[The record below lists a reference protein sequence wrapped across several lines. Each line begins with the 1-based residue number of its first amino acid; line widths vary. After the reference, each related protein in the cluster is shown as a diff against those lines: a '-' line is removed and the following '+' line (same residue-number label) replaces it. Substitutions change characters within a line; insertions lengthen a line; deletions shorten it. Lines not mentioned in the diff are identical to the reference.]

1 MSRLLDLALES
12 TQYSLAVQ
20 EYFVEDIADVL
31 QWVAEVAPAVMERSR
46 NEELLMFVVLF
57 LGSAEYLKNPFLRAK
72 LVDVSSPT
80 LSWPCL
86 QSWRTRGA
94 CTS

>member
-1 MSRLLDLALES
+1 M
-12 TQYSLAVQ
+12 
-20 EYFVEDIADVL
+20 EDIADVL

-72 LVDVSSPT
+72 LVDVSSCT
-80 LSWPCL
+80 LSYRASAAGEHGEL
-86 QSWRTRGA
+86 A
-94 CTS
+94 NH

>member
-1 MSRLLDLALES
+1 ML
-12 TQYSLAVQ
+12 TSLMYYVVMQ

-57 LGSAEYLKNPFLRAK
+57 LGSADYLKNPFLRAK
-72 LVDVSSPT
+72 LVDVSSRT
-80 LSWPCL
+80 ST
-86 QSWRTRGA
+86 QSW
-94 CTS
+94 SLI